1 MPSCY
6 FLTGLRG
13 LEIHSTKFASCWR
26 LLCCEFLTSWS
37 CNLNSQSVSCLSAG
51 KCPATRATTRV
62 LTLYQT
68 RYLYWRCRRTSWKP
82 RGRRSELEKGD
93 SHAFPFEPI
102 VRQTHPQKFTA
113 FTRTKKRTANLWDGS
128 FGKNKRWQHGW
139 PPVWWRLRCIKP

>member
-37 CNLNSQSVSCLSAG
+37 CNLNSQSVSCSSAG

-102 VRQTHPQKFTA
+102 VRQTTLKNSLRSQEQKKER
-113 FTRTKKRTANLWDGS
+113 RTCEMVPLARTNGDNMGGPPCDEGS
-128 FGKNKRWQHGW
+128 AA
-139 PPVWWRLRCIKP
+139 